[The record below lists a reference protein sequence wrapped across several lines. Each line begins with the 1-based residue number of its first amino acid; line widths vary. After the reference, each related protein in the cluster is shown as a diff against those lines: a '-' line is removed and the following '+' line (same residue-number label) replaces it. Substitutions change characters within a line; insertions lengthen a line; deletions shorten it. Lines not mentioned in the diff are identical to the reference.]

1 MAQKRILPADTR
13 FVQSITEAAAHGAL
27 PHAIILSGQGD
38 LVAAARFTAAA
49 MQCTQ
54 MPYPCGVCT
63 ACRKVERSIHP
74 DVITVEDTEHK
85 TISMDVLRSVRSDAY
100 IIPNEGKRK
109 IYIFPDCEKL
119 DSKTQNVLLKVLE
132 EGPPHAAFLFCAANS
147 TVLLPTIRSR
157 AVEYRLTA
165 ASEQR
170 EYSDDAQQLCLLLC
184 QNNGAQLT
192 AFCTK
197 LENSKI
203 TREELQ
209 MLLSDTRDLL
219 TRALA
224 STYGVGNGKDLPS
237 QLAAQMGKRRI
248 AVTIEMIQRF
258 TQECGYHI
266 GVGHLTGALSAA
278 LERTFSSNFL

>member
-1 MAQKRILPADTR
+1 MAHKFTAPADMR
-13 FVQSITEAAAHGAL
+13 FTQSIMEAAANGAL

-38 LVAAARFTAAA
+38 LIAAARFAAAA
-49 MQCTQ
+49 MQCMQ
-54 MPYPCGVCT
+54 MPHPCGTCT
-63 ACRKVERSIHP
+63 ACRKVERGIHP

-85 TISMDVLRSVRSDAY
+85 TISMDVLRAVRSDAY

-147 TVLLPTIRSR
+147 AVLLPTIRSR
-157 AVEYRLTA
+157 AVEYRL
-165 ASEQR
+165 ASAPTQKEI
-170 EYSDDAQQLCLLLC
+170 SDDVQQFCLLLC
-184 QNNGAQLT
+184 QRNSAQLA
-192 AFCTK
+192 AFCAK

-209 MLLSDTRDLL
+209 ILLSDTRDLL

-224 STYGVGNGKDLPS
+224 HSYGAGNGEELPC
-237 QLAAQMGKRRI
+237 QLASQMGRKQLT
-248 AVTIEMIQRF
+248 AVIDIVQRF
-258 TQECGYHI
+258 TRECGYHI

-278 LERTFSSNFL
+278 LEHVFSSNF

>member
-1 MAQKRILPADTR
+1 MAQKFITPEDMR
-13 FVQSITEAAAHGAL
+13 FAQSIAEAAANGAL
-27 PHAIILSGQGD
+27 PHAIILSGQGNL
-38 LVAAARFTAAA
+38 LVAARFAAAA
-49 MQCTQ
+49 MQCIQT
-54 MPYPCGVCT
+54 PHPCGICS
-63 ACRKVERSIHP
+63 ACRKVERGIHP

-85 TISMDVLRSVRSDAY
+85 TISMDILRSVRSDAY

-147 TVLLPTIRSR
+147 AVLLPTIRSR

-165 ASEQR
+165 APIQKEFL
-170 EYSDDAQQLCLLLC
+170 EDAQQLCLLLC
-184 QNNGAQLT
+184 QNSSVQLT

-224 STYGVGNGKDLPS
+224 SSYGAGNEEELPR
-237 QLAAQMGKRRI
+237 QLAAQIGKHRLI
-248 AVTIEMIQRF
+248 QAIEIVQRF

-278 LERTFSSNFL
+278 LEHTFSSYFS